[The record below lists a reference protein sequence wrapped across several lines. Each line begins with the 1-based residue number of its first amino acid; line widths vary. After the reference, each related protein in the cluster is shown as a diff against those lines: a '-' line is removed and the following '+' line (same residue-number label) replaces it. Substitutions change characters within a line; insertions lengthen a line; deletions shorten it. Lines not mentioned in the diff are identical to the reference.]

1 VAAVFQPGDH
11 GSTYSGT
18 AIAGAA
24 VSAVIAEMR
33 RIDAPS
39 MARRKGEYFAE
50 KLAVIEGVKAVR
62 GQGLLRAAELGPG
75 RDAKAVF
82 GALLERGLVT
92 NAVNATSLRL
102 APPITT
108 SFEQFDEAASL
119 IADVL
124 AEGVGL

>member
-1 VAAVFQPGDH
+1 
-11 GSTYSGT
+11 
-18 AIAGAA
+18 
-24 VSAVIAEMR
+24 
-33 RIDAPS
+33 
-39 MARRKGEYFAE
+39 
-50 KLAVIEGVKAVR
+50 
-62 GQGLLRAAELGPG
+62 
-75 RDAKAVF
+75 AVF

-108 SFEQFDEAASL
+108 SLEQFDEAASL